1 MLASVR
7 DLQEAR
13 IVLEAGV
20 DLIDLKQP
28 ADGALGALDAQII
41 RDVVEFVAG
50 RVMTSATAGNIEP
63 DAASLQHAMAHIAAT
78 GVDIVKAGLF
88 PQGWA
93 IGAIPDYAGVRACLA
108 GLETLPGT
116 QRIAV
121 MFADLAPPLDL
132 IDAVA
137 HAGFD
142 GVMIDTAVKQGR
154 SLCDAATMEW
164 LAAFVARARAR
175 KLLCGLAGSLRPA
188 HIDLLAPLAP
198 DYLGFRGAL
207 CEQAERGGRLDPE
220 AVARVRRLLTTLQQR
235 GERCVGRVA
244 SSRMQG

>member
-7 DLQEAR
+7 DLHEAR
-13 IVLEAGV
+13 IVLDAGV

-28 ADGALGALDAQII
+28 ADGALGALDPQVI

-50 RVMTSATAGNIEP
+50 RVTTSATAGNIEP
-63 DAASLQHAMAHIAAT
+63 DAALLQHAMARIAAT

-88 PQGWA
+88 PHDWA
-93 IGAIPDYAGVRACLA
+93 TGAIPDYAGVRLCLA
-108 GLETLPGT
+108 GLDALPGT

-132 IDAVA
+132 VDAVA
-137 HAGFD
+137 DAGFD
-142 GVMIDTAVKQGR
+142 GVMVDTALKQGR
-154 SLCDAATMEW
+154 SLCDATTTEW

-175 KLLCGLAGSLRPA
+175 GLLCGLAGSLRIG
-188 HIDLLAPLAP
+188 HIDRLAPLAP

-207 CEQAERGGRLDPE
+207 CEQAERGGRLDPD
-220 AVARVRRLLTTLQQR
+220 AVTRVRHRLSAQR
-235 GERCVGRVA
+235 DRVA
-244 SSRMQG
+244 VV